1 MLQASEQPTPAA
13 DVYEAAER
21 LSLVHVSDDK
31 PGISRKSTARGFHY
45 VDSKGRKL
53 AEGKTVER
61 IRALAI
67 PPAWTDVWI
76 SPDANGHIQATGRD
90 AKGRKQYRYHERW
103 AACRDEVKYG
113 SLADFARALPKL
125 RTAIDTDLRRRSL
138 TFERVAAAVVWLLG
152 NTMIRVGNAAYA
164 RDNGSF
170 GLTTLKD
177 RHVDVSGSRLRFS
190 FMGKSGKEWRLK
202 LTDRRIARVVK
213 GAQDIPGQ
221 HLFQY
226 FDDDGG
232 RRPVRSDDVN
242 AYIRE
247 ATGMAFTS
255 KHFRTWGATV
265 AAATVLAETP
275 LPDTQAGAT
284 RALNQAIDRVAAH
297 LGNTRTVC
305 RNCYIHPAV
314 IEDWT
319 DGQLA
324 DGLKKA
330 RRSFR
335 KLSDGLSETEMTVLR
350 WLERR
355 NS

>member
-45 VDSKGRKL
+45 FDSKGRKL

-242 AYIRE
+242 TYIRE

-275 LPDTQAGAT
+275 LPETQAGAT
-284 RALNQAIDRVAAH
+284 RVLNQAIDRVAAN